1 MKALEMGI
9 GIVFAVIGIV
19 IAVTAWTNQA
29 PTVATSTST
38 AAGTALA
45 NAGVTSTSLSG
56 TVYSF
61 VNVFWALGAL
71 VIVGIIAFKYLHDH
85 KG

>member
-1 MKALEMGI
+1 VTKIKALELGI

-19 IAVTAWTNQA
+19 IGITAWTNQA
-29 PTVATSTST
+29 PSVATATSTAT
-38 AAGTALA
+38 GTALA
-45 NAGVTSTSLSG
+45 NAGVTSTTLAG

-71 VIVGIIAFKYLHDH
+71 VIVGVLAFRYLH
-85 KG
+85 K

>member
-1 MKALEMGI
+1 MKSLEMGI

-19 IAVTAWTNQA
+19 IGITAWTNQG

-38 AAGTALA
+38 ATGTLLA
-45 NAGVTSTSLSG
+45 NAGVTSTTLAG

-71 VIVGIIAFKYLHDH
+71 VIVGVLAFKYLYG
-85 KG
+85 KK